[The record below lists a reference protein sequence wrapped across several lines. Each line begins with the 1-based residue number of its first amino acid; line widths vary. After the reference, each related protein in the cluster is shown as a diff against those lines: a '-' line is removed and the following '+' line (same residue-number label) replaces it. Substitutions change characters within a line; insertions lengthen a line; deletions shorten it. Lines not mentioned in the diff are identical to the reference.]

1 MRKKL
6 TAYAFALAL
15 CLSALLAAGCGGDSD
30 TATTGAG
37 GGEAATTAAAAADEG
52 FYFELDGQKLMPGM
66 SQDDMISA
74 IGETENV
81 FSAPSCAGQGTDYT
95 YTYGSVEIVTVPNA
109 DGVNEISTIALR
121 DDLASTPEGV
131 SLYMTTADMTA
142 AYGDDYTQSGNAYS
156 YLKGNVK
163 LTFII
168 ENDEIT
174 SIEYTLA
181 TE

>member
-6 TAYAFALAL
+6 TACAFALTL
-15 CLSALLAAGCGGDSD
+15 CLSALIAAGCGGDSN
-30 TATTGAG
+30 TSTTGAG
-37 GGEAATTAAAAADEG
+37 SSETTAAASTADEG
-52 FYFELDGQKLMPGM
+52 FYFELEGQKLTPGM
-66 SQDDMISA
+66 AQDDMISA
-74 IGETENV
+74 IGETDNV

-121 DDLASTPEGV
+121 DDLTSTPEGV

-142 AYGDDYTQSGNAYS
+142 AYGEDYTQSGNAYT
-156 YLKGNVK
+156 YVKGNVK
-163 LTFII
+163 LSFII

-174 SIEYTLA
+174 SIEYSLA
-181 TE
+181 TA